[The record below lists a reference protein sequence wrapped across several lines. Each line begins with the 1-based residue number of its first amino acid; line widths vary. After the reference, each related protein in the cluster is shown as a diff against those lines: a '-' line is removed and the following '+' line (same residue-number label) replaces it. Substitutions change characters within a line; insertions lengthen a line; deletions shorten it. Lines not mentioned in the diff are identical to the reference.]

1 MVRVSG
7 WGHFGISLGL
17 HGIIEGHF
25 GIRLRIILGYIL
37 DHSGI
42 IWFQV
47 VIILGLHGYD
57 FGAMLC
63 VFHDYFDIML
73 ESVWDSFGI
82 ISGIMLGLLWDQFG
96 LLKVTLGSGWE
107 HFRIPLGSFWHQFGI
122 NLNYL

>member
-57 FGAMLC
+57 FGAMLY
-63 VFHDYFDIML
+63 VFQDYFGIILALFWDDFGVLLGSCWDEM
-73 ESVWDSFGI
+73 ESVWHHFWDRFGI
-82 ISGIMLGLLWDQFG
+82 VFG
-96 LLKVTLGSGWE
+96 T
-107 HFRIPLGSFWHQFGI
+107 IPPD
-122 NLNYL
+122 